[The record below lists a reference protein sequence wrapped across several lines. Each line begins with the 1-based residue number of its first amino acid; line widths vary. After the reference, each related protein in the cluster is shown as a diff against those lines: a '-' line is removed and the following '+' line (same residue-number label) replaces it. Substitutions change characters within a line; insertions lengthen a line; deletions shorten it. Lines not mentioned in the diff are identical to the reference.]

1 MMLAGPTVPDGAV
14 EELASLLRDSG
25 AEELADRLDRAL
37 DAEVKLI
44 ALSLDERA
52 IMLSALEDPPQELAE
67 LPGRPSG
74 RPPVAT
80 PAKGSTL
87 EGATRCPSSP

>member
-1 MMLAGPTVPDGAV
+1 MMLAGLTVPDGAV

-52 IMLSALEDPPQELAE
+52 IMLSALEDPP
-67 LPGRPSG
+67 RSW
-74 RPPVAT
+74 
-80 PAKGSTL
+80 
-87 EGATRCPSSP
+87 PSSGPSFWPTTSGDASEGLDS